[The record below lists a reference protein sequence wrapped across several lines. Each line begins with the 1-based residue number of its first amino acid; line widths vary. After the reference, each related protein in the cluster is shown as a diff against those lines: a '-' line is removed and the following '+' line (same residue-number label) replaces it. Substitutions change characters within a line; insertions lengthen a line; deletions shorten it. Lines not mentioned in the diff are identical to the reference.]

1 MILRYRKMEE
11 WNFRRGASAFMK
23 PPETT
28 QDLGTTQSRKH
39 HEAAW
44 RAVAARLGWRGSLWA
59 QRLAKRYFVGLSRL
73 HASLTSCLLCSRSL
87 FLSKAE
93 ISPDSPVLPLST
105 TSTRTGTTRDEPL
118 FSLDYSRIRS
128 GTFGSTIRS
137 TAVPRQHWPAL
148 QSRST

>member
-1 MILRYRKMEE
+1 
-11 WNFRRGASAFMK
+11 MK

-28 QDLGTTQSRKH
+28 QDLGATQSRKQ

-44 RAVAARLGWRGSLWA
+44 RAVAARLSRRGSLWA
-59 QRLAKRYFVGLSRL
+59 QRLAKRNFVGLSCL
-73 HASLTSCLLCSRSL
+73 HASLTSCLLCFRSL

-105 TSTRTGTTRDEPL
+105 TSTLMGTTRDEPL
-118 FSLDYSRIRS
+118 FSLDYPRIRS

-137 TAVPRQHWPAL
+137 TVVPRQHWPAL